1 MFLQN
6 INKHVEILNPYV
18 KDVGLIS
25 VKDMY
30 LHDNTVSSDTKKGNP
45 ALLELITGIAL
56 IILILAIVNYINL
69 AVAQRNRRNKETGI
83 RKTIGAGRKDII
95 LFYLTESVIVTLAAF
110 AIALLFVEIFL
121 PNFGRIVNSNLSV
134 NPLTGFPINI
144 ILLLSVFSI
153 GIISGLGPAL
163 LLSSFNP
170 VRIFNRNT
178 IISGRKSYLR
188 NFLTVFQFTVSIAL
202 IFCIIVI
209 QKQIDFVKHSDLGFD
224 KEQLLR
230 LNVPPAKVPVLIN
243 KLKQYSNIK
252 DVSASLGAP
261 GKINWLLGAGIEGKD
276 QPINCIFA
284 DSTFIK
290 TFKIQLLKGRE
301 LLPGDY
307 GKACMINETAY
318 KYFDWKDLDNKK
330 FNNGREG
337 GFEVIGVVK
346 DFHFSSLHNI
356 IEPAAII
363 FSSDYAPGIISLRI
377 KTGAIQE
384 AMNYI
389 RKVWKEVLLDQ
400 NMEYQFYDEVFNE
413 MYVKEERFAKAIGL
427 FALLAIS
434 ISCMGI
440 LGLTIFSSER
450 RSKEIGIRK
459 VHGATVSELIFLLNK
474 DFLRWVVIASIIAFP
489 IGWYA
494 MNKWLQDFAYK
505 TDVSWWVF
513 VLSGLSALLIALF
526 TVSWQTWRT
535 ARRNPIEVLRYE

>member
-1 MFLQN
+1 
-6 INKHVEILNPYV
+6 
-18 KDVGLIS
+18 
-25 VKDMY
+25 
-30 LHDNTVSSDTKKGNP
+30 
-45 ALLELITGIAL
+45 
-56 IILILAIVNYINL
+56 
-69 AVAQRNRRNKETGI
+69 
-83 RKTIGAGRKDII
+83 
-95 LFYLTESVIVTLAAF
+95 
-110 AIALLFVEIFL
+110 
-121 PNFGRIVNSNLSV
+121 
-134 NPLTGFPINI
+134 
-144 ILLLSVFSI
+144 
-153 GIISGLGPAL
+153 
-163 LLSSFNP
+163 
-170 VRIFNRNT
+170 
-178 IISGRKSYLR
+178 
-188 NFLTVFQFTVSIAL
+188 
-202 IFCIIVI
+202 
-209 QKQIDFVKHSDLGFD
+209 
-224 KEQLLR
+224 
-230 LNVPPAKVPVLIN
+230 
-243 KLKQYSNIK
+243 
-252 DVSASLGAP
+252 
-261 GKINWLLGAGIEGKD
+261 
-276 QPINCIFA
+276 
-284 DSTFIK
+284 
-290 TFKIQLLKGRE
+290 
-301 LLPGDY
+301 
-307 GKACMINETAY
+307 
-318 KYFDWKDLDNKK
+318 
-330 FNNGREG
+330 
-337 GFEVIGVVK
+337 VVK